1 MFGSRGSGPPHPAR
15 LKHGNQWERA
25 GKVLARPARPG
36 ETVHTLEGPVTALDG
51 DFVVQGDKG
60 EQWPV
65 PGDEFRRRYRGPVPV
80 YDLSKVSMAA
90 PEPGRV

>member
-1 MFGSRGSGPPHPAR
+1 M
-15 LKHGNQWERA
+15 
-25 GKVLARPARPG
+25 
-36 ETVHTLEGPVTALDG
+36 TALDG

>member
-65 PGDEFRRRYRGPVPV
+65 PV